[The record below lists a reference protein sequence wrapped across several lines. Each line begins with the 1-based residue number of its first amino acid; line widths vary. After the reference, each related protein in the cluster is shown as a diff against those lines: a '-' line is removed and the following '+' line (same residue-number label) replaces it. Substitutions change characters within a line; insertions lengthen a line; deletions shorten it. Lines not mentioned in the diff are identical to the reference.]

1 MSKKKTHSVSE
12 VAALEEQSFI
22 EGMSEGSAVV
32 DDTLRDM
39 MKSIDMVMGMY
50 MREDL
55 GRYED
60 RVKELHLMYMSLQA
74 FSEMYEGRYFDKLD
88 YVRRSFKAKGAETD
102 NSDDL
107 GLSL

>member
-1 MSKKKTHSVSE
+1 MAKKKTHSVSE
-12 VAALEEQSFI
+12 VDALEEQSFI
-22 EGMSEGSAVV
+22 EGMAEGSVIV
-32 DDTLRDM
+32 DGTLRDM
-39 MKSIDMVMGMY
+39 MKSVDMIMGIY

-55 GRYED
+55 GRYQD
-60 RVKELHLMYMSLQA
+60 RVKELQLMYTTLQA

-102 NSDDL
+102 NSDDF